1 MLVRET
7 AARQLEER
15 RADWGYS
22 KPVVALDIVWN
33 LAFVFA
39 SVMMLLW
46 SRNEKPNVPI
56 RVWIFVYAAQCLVH
70 VVLVYVEFR
79 RRRSGRRGEGDV
91 EANYED
97 ESQEE
102 DEEERSGV
110 LGVSSRSRYVCVISI
125 CLFCFGVWLNEFD
138 LFRYA
143 FMCVIIIC
151 YNLQVLMKLV
161 I

>member
-39 SVMMLLW
+39 SVMVVLW

-79 RRRSGRRGEGDV
+79 RRRRSGRRGGDGDV
-91 EANYED
+91 EANYEED

-102 DEEERSGV
+102 EQEEEERSGV
-110 LGVSSRSRYVCVISI
+110 LGVSSRSRYVR
-125 CLFCFGVWLNEFD
+125 N
-138 LFRYA
+138 
-143 FMCVIIIC
+143 
-151 YNLQVLMKLV
+151 
-161 I
+161 

>member
-39 SVMMLLW
+39 SVMMLW

-79 RRRSGRRGEGDV
+79 RRRSGRRDEGDV

-102 DEEERSGV
+102 EDEEERSGV
-110 LGVSSRSRYVCVISI
+110 LGVSCRSRYVCGISI
-125 CLFCFGVWLNEFD
+125 RLFCFGVSFIEFD
-138 LFRYA
+138 SFSYA
-143 FMCVIIIC
+143 FMCVNC
-151 YNLQVLMKLV
+151 D
-161 I
+161 